1 MPTPGPLTLTTVG
14 QTDTAVVVGIDQY
27 GNPWTGAIPPV
38 TYAIDDATIATST
51 PNADGLTD
59 LITAVANGTAN
70 LTATLSTAEWLA
82 LSDVEQVIVAIQQ
95 APPVLSA
102 IKVEF
107 Q

>member
-14 QTDTAVVVGIDQY
+14 QTGTAVVVGFDQF

-38 TYAIDDATIATST
+38 TYAIDNSSIATST
-51 PNADGLTD
+51 PNPDNLTD
-59 LITAVANGTAN
+59 LVTAVANGTAN
-70 LTATLSTAEWLA
+70 LTGSLTTAEGLA
-82 LSDVEQVIVAIQQ
+82 LSDVEQVIVAIQT

-102 IKVEF
+102 IKVQF